1 MQFSF
6 RFQISTLAT
15 KLGVRNIALLGSGLL
30 LANYLGAILVATY
43 MPELPFA
50 LQAFRRSI
58 MVPTHAL
65 LALGLIFQVISY
77 LISPIVPPVSVG
89 YWFAQFQDF
98 SQLLVGLVG
107 FGMDF
112 GTSKIHQ

>member
-77 LISPIVPPVSVG
+77 LISPFG

-112 GTSKIHQ
+112 GTSKIHE